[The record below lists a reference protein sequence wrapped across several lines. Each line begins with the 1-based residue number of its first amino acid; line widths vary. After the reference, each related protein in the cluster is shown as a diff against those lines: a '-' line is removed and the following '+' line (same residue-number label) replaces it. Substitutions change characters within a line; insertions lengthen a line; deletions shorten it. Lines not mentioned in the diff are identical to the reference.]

1 MEYSLSSSLVGGSGS
16 LNPDGLSLDL
26 QFAADKTLT
35 ARKGP
40 TPVFTRANTTAT
52 FVGSN
57 GTIQNATNN
66 VARFDHNVSYV
77 ESSVYV
83 TSSNAVSENGLQLPS
98 QRVYFSGIDG
108 NGYPEFIS
116 DIYHISFSS
125 GQWILDGDSGG
136 FQAHANT
143 ILSDEYVTDVGTG
156 FVTVVLTLACK
167 GLLIE
172 EQRTNQIKYSYNNFT
187 NAYWNSTANN
197 ITAVDSFTDGPD
209 GIASGASSIT
219 EVAGVLLTRHIHET
233 TGAFTPAANTAY
245 TMSAWVK
252 QPPSNPVRYVQL
264 AFWIAGFGST
274 AYMNYD
280 IQSGTVGTGG
290 AGITASSITAYP
302 NRWYR
307 ITATATSVAS
317 PAASGFQLGFSTSS
331 SAVRTEAYTVVSPLK
346 SIYLWGAQVEQG
358 AFATSYIPTV
368 SSSLTRSVD
377 VCSISG
383 VSTFYNSTEATLFVE
398 ALVGGT
404 ATFPSIISLDNS
416 TSNNQLALSAFPSP
430 NTVQG
435 FVVSGGTTSASPNR
449 PLTLGTFFKAASSN
463 KLNSFQISMNGVNGT
478 LDTSG
483 AMPVGIS
490 TMNIG
495 RSWNGNAINGYLKSV
510 RVYKKAVTDAKL
522 ITLTT

>member
-1 MEYSLSSSLVGGSGS
+1 MRLGLGNTLVDNGLS
-16 LNPDGLSLDL
+16 NPDLLSLDL

-40 TPVFTRANTTAT
+40 TPVLTRANTTAT
-52 FVGSN
+52 FVGSD
-57 GTIQNATNN
+57 GTIQNATTN

-77 ESSVYV
+77 GSSVYV
-83 TSSNAVSENGLQLPS
+83 TSSNAVGDTGFQLPS

-116 DIYHISFSS
+116 DIYYISFSS
-125 GQWILDGDSGG
+125 GQWILDGDAGT
-136 FQAHANT
+136 FQAHSNT
-143 ILSDEYVTDVGTG
+143 ILSDEYVTDLGTG

-197 ITAVDSFTDGPD
+197 VTAVDSFTYGPD

-219 EVAGVLLTRHIHET
+219 EIAGVLLTRHIHET

-252 QPPSNPVRYVQL
+252 QPPSNPIRYVQL

-302 NRWYR
+302 NGWYR

-331 SAVRTEAYTVVSPLK
+331 SAARTEAYTVVSPLK

-368 SSSLTRSVD
+368 SSSLTRSAD
-377 VCSISG
+377 VCSITGSDFTGIWNRFAGTGIASISSMYSNSG
-383 VSTFYNSTEATLFVE
+383 RFVANNIGARALEVYKSGGNTLFFE
-398 ALVGGT
+398 AGGAQEIIISSSSTIPFKAGVAYAIDDYQGSFNGTLGGVDTNTGGT
-404 ATFPSIISLDNS
+404 IPNS
-416 TSNNQLALSAFPSP
+416 TSLSIGNLNNGNFL
-430 NTVQG
+430 
-435 FVVSGGTTSASPNR
+435 
-449 PLTLGTFFKAASSN
+449 
-463 KLNSFQISMNGVNGT
+463 NGT
-478 LDTSG
+478 
-483 AMPVGIS
+483 IS
-490 TMNIG
+490 SI
-495 RSWNGNAINGYLKSV
+495 RY
-510 RVYKKAVTDAKL
+510 YKKRLPNAKL
-522 ITLTT
+522 QTLTT